1 MYNSILA
8 IGAHPD
14 DVELGCSGTLLKFRS
29 QGADVDIVVARD
41 DNAPKPSV
49 HRDRTQMIEEYKKSQ
64 EVLGIPFHIMTNP
77 ITEDGRPILDWNST
91 TISAM
96 DEIVTRKDYDLIIT
110 HSPGDHHND
119 HVNTFRIVNSSL
131 RRYHGEFW
139 CMEEAPYN
147 NKNKEFQPNIFVDI
161 TGFIDKKINSISCYS
176 SYFDETL
183 LHNIKGLAAY
193 RGQMLGVDYAESFEC
208 RWRNIY

>member
-1 MYNSILA
+1 MYNNILA

-77 ITEDGRPILDWNST
+77 ITKDGRPILEWNST

-119 HVNTFRIVNSSL
+119 HVNTFKIVNSSL
-131 RRYHGEFW
+131 RRYH
-139 CMEEAPYN
+139 
-147 NKNKEFQPNIFVDI
+147 
-161 TGFIDKKINSISCYS
+161 
-176 SYFDETL
+176 
-183 LHNIKGLAAY
+183 
-193 RGQMLGVDYAESFEC
+193 
-208 RWRNIY
+208 